1 MAEFKLADWMSQLG
15 TEGAF
20 VVLARAKELEAQGLE
35 IVHLQIGE
43 PDFDTPI
50 NIVEKAKWALDNGYH
65 HYTPSQGTLELRQVV
80 ADYLTKTRQPA
91 KWNPSE
97 IVIAPGGKPVIVSAI
112 MALLNPGDEV
122 LMPNPTYPA
131 YNSFINF
138 IGAKTIPVPVL
149 EEKDFRFDPKE
160 LSNRI
165 TPKTKMIF
173 LNSPSNPTGGFL
185 TMEDY
190 EEIAHVVKKHNL
202 VVFSDEIYSR
212 MIYDGEHA
220 SITQIPGM
228 KEHTVVLD
236 GFSKTYAM
244 TGWRLGYG
252 AGPKP
257 IIDAMTRIMLNTV
270 SCVNTPTQVAGM
282 EALTGP
288 QDEVDK
294 MVEKFRQ
301 RRDIIVEGLN
311 KLPGFT
317 CKKPKGA
324 FYVFPNIKG
333 TGIKSRDLMEIIL
346 DKAGVACLPGTDFGQ
361 YGEGYLR
368 FSYAN
373 SVENIQKALSKMEK
387 VLKELPVKA

>member
-1 MAEFKLADWMSQLG
+1 MDYRLADWMSRLG

-20 VVLARAKELEAQGLE
+20 VVLARAKELEAQGKE
-35 IVHLQIGE
+35 IIHLQIGE
-43 PDFDTPI
+43 PDFDTPK

-65 HYTPSQGTLELRQVV
+65 HYTPSQGTMELRQTV
-80 ADYLTKTRQPA
+80 ADYMKDTRKPA
-91 KWNPSE
+91 TWDPSE
-97 IVIAPGGKPVIVSAI
+97 IMIAPGGKPVIVSAI
-112 MALLNPGDEV
+112 MACLNPGDEV
-122 LMPNPTYPA
+122 LLPNPTYPA

-138 IGAKTIPVPVL
+138 IGAKPVYVPVK
-149 EEKDFRFDPKE
+149 EEKGFRFDVEDLK
-160 LSNRI
+160 SRV
-165 TPKTKMIF
+165 TSKSRMIF

-202 VVFSDEIYSR
+202 IVFSDEIYSR

-228 KEHTVVLD
+228 KDHTIILD

-252 AGPKP
+252 VGPKP
-257 IIDAMTRIMLNTV
+257 IIDAMTKIMLNTV
-270 SCVNTPTQVAGM
+270 SCVNTATQVAGI

-294 MVEKFRQ
+294 MVEQFRI
-301 RRDIIVEGLN
+301 RRDIFTEGLN
-311 KLPGFT
+311 KLPGFK
-317 CKKPKGA
+317 CAKPKGA
-324 FYVFPNIKG
+324 FYLFPNIKE
-333 TGIKSRDLMEIIL
+333 TGMKSRDLMEHIL
-346 DKAGVACLPGTDFGQ
+346 TDAGVACLPGTDFGSE
-361 YGEGYLR
+361 GEGYLR

-373 SVENIQKALSKMEK
+373 SVENIKKALSKIEAS
-387 VLKELPVKA
+387 LKRLPIKA

>member
-1 MAEFKLADWMSQLG
+1 MSRLG

-20 VVLARAKELEAQGLE
+20 VVLARAKELEAQGRD

-43 PDFDTPI
+43 PDFDTPK
-50 NIVEKAKWALDNGYH
+50 NIVEKAKWALDHGHH

-80 ADYLTKTRQPA
+80 ADYLTKTRQPVH
-91 KWNPSE
+91 WDPTE
-97 IVIAPGGKPVIVSAI
+97 IMVAPGGKPVIVAAI

-122 LMPNPTYPA
+122 LLPNPTYPA
-131 YNSFINF
+131 YNSFIQF
-138 IGAKTIPVPVL
+138 IGAKSVPVPVI
-149 EEKDFRFDPKE
+149 EEKDFRFDVNDLK
-160 LSNRI
+160 SRV
-165 TPKTKMIF
+165 TDKTRMIF

-220 SITQIPGM
+220 SITQVPGM
-228 KEHTVVLD
+228 KEHTIVLD

-257 IIDAMTRIMLNTV
+257 IIDAMTRIMLNTI
-270 SCVNTPTQVAGM
+270 SCVNTATQTAGI

-288 QDEVDK
+288 QDSVDK
-294 MVEKFRQ
+294 MVAEFKR
-301 RRDIIVEGLN
+301 RRDIFVEGLN
-311 KLPGFT
+311 RLPGFS

-324 FYVFPNIKG
+324 FYLFPNIKK
-333 TGIKSRDLMEIIL
+333 TGIKSKDLMEHIL
-346 DKAGVACLPGTDFGQ
+346 NDAGVACLPGTDFGQ

-373 SVENIQKALSKMEK
+373 SVENIKKALSKIEES
-387 VLKELPVKA
+387 LKRLPVKA